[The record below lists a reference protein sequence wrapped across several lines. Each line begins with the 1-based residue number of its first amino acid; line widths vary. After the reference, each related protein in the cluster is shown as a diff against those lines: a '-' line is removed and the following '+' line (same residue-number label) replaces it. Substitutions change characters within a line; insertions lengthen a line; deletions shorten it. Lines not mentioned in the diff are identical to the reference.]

1 MGMDLGDFHE
11 DWCKIVDK
19 GMRDYSSLTS
29 PERVWFNIQV
39 LVSMAQNGG
48 LCSYFV
54 EGTVEHVLETMEDLR
69 LLGANEMVCILEK
82 MSSLFPN
89 GRPCKEISDRMDV
102 MTGWRGKHRK
112 LLDILNKEFYQ
123 RDDELEKELVEYI
136 IENKLSS

>member
-1 MGMDLGDFHE
+1 
-11 DWCKIVDK
+11 
-19 GMRDYSSLTS
+19 
-29 PERVWFNIQV
+29 
-39 LVSMAQNGG
+39 
-48 LCSYFV
+48 
-54 EGTVEHVLETMEDLR
+54 
-69 LLGANEMVCILEK
+69 